1 MNFRK
6 IILIIALVILALIL
20 VVAAFLA
27 NPKNS
32 FSVSA
37 QEIRMAPL
45 TCDEPIPVGIVIEKT
60 SDLMNDIY
68 MELFKASGFFDKA
81 VGRITTD
88 VAGLSGD
95 EICDYSKCRPKVVDA
110 GAKVS
115 LDVDFGIFGGQK
127 SVLGLNIPYCNAKN
141 CEGNPCPNLTETHR
155 ILGEQR
161 AGIQAAYT
169 NIHKFITE
177 TTELVTEDINKTD
190 PNDKGEKITR
200 PEAIK
205 RWLQVVR
212 EWLSPSTETGKQ
224 SCALSNLERKRVAD
238 GTAGNR
244 FPMRCADALSQYL
257 YWPKT
262 WSEKCVNLCK
272 EGREEG
278 EYYLCKLCLGNVIG
292 DIGGIESL
300 WTNGIMGKS
309 EETDSMLAKIN
320 SIIYG
325 KTTGFL
331 SFVHIPGF
339 TRKIPICGSVCSD
352 GELDKDCAECLTKAA
367 NSIITSPKIYELDAF
382 TEWICGERCEGALS
396 TSVDCSNCFA
406 TTTDA
411 FARNFD
417 PPVTVP
423 GFTSPVPTCNGKCE
437 NGKIDKDCADCLR
450 GTIKTM
456 NSKVNLNE
464 EQNFTAWICGGHYNN
479 YVCCHEAEP
488 TRE

>member
-20 VVAAFLA
+20 VVAAFLS

-32 FSVSA
+32 VSVSA
-37 QEIRMAPL
+37 QEPRMTPL
-45 TCDEPIPVGIVIEKT
+45 ICDEPIPVGIVIEKT

-127 SVLGLNIPYCNAKN
+127 SVLGLNIPYCNVKN

-161 AGIQAAYT
+161 AGIQAAYD
-169 NIHKFITE
+169 NIHKFITKK
-177 TTELVTEDINKTD
+177 TELVTEDIRKKDGAEEYSLITTSFH
-190 PNDKGEKITR
+190 ITR
-200 PEAIK
+200 PEVIK

-257 YWPKT
+257 YWPKA
-262 WSEKCVNLCK
+262 WSEKCDSQCK
-272 EGREEG
+272 EGIKGEG
-278 EYYLCKLCLGNVIG
+278 IADPCIRCLG
-292 DIGGIESL
+292 DQGIIPQ
-300 WTNGIMGKS
+300 TQAQRQKGA
-309 EETDSMLAKIN
+309 DSALAKIN
-320 SIIYG
+320 SVIYG
-325 KTTGFL
+325 WTTGL
-331 SFVHIPGF
+331 VSPVPIPGF
-339 TRKIPICGSVCSD
+339 TSSIPICGAVCSD
-352 GELDKDCAECLTKAA
+352 GELDKNCAECLSKAA
-367 NSIITSPKIYELDAF
+367 NIIVTSPKIYELDAF
-382 TEWICGERCEGALS
+382 TEWICGKRCEGALS

-411 FARNFD
+411 LARNFD

-464 EQNFTAWICGGHYNN
+464 EQNFTAWICGGNYNN

>member
-20 VVAAFLA
+20 VVAAFLS

-95 EICDYSKCRPKVVDA
+95 EICDYSKCRPKVVNA

-115 LDVDFGIFGGQK
+115 LDVDFGILMGQK

-262 WSEKCVNLCK
+262 WSEKCVNECK
-272 EGREEG
+272 EGIKG
-278 EYYLCKLCLGNVIG
+278 TGIADPCINCLGYQGVG
-292 DIGGIESL
+292 QTQEQRQKGV
-300 WTNGIMGKS
+300 
-309 EETDSMLAKIN
+309 DSALAKIN
-320 SIIYG
+320 SVIYG
-325 KTTGFL
+325 WTTGIV
-331 SFVHIPGF
+331 SPVPIPGF
-339 TRKIPICGSVCSD
+339 TGSVPICGAVCSD
-352 GELDKDCAECLTKAA
+352 GELDKNCAECLSKAA
-367 NSIITSPKIYELDAF
+367 NIIVTSPKIYELDAF

-396 TSVDCSNCFA
+396 ITPDCDYCLA
-406 TTTDA
+406 TTTPA
-411 FARNFD
+411 ALARDFD
-417 PPVTVP
+417 PFVVAP
-423 GFTSPVPTCNGKCE
+423 GFTSPSTCDTKCE
-437 NGKIDKDCADCLR
+437 NEKIDKDCAKCLR
-450 GTIKTM
+450 KVIKDM
-456 NSKVNLNE
+456 NTGKVKVNLNE